1 MRKVI
6 VYVNLTLDSM
16 LCGPA
21 GEMDWMDLDPAMN
34 SEFADAMRARVD
46 TMLVGRNTYQGFEQ
60 HFRASAADPAS
71 EEGLVDFSTWMVD
84 TPKVVL
90 TSTLTQVS
98 DVSRTARDLVA
109 AVAELKARPG
119 KDIVAFGGVQLV
131 NSLVD
136 NGLVDEF
143 WLKIAPTAIGEGR
156 PLFTTRTALALADS
170 KAWPSGTIT
179 ARYTAV

>member
-6 VYVNLTLDSM
+6 VYVNVTLDGK

-21 GEMDWMDLDPAMN
+21 GEMDWMDLDPVMN

-46 TMLVGRNTYQGFEQ
+46 TMVIGRHTYQGFEQ

-71 EEGLVDFSTWMVD
+71 EEGLMDFAKWMVD
-84 TPKVVL
+84 TPKVVV
-90 TSTLTQVS
+90 TTTLTQVS
-98 DVSRTARDLVA
+98 DVSRTAGDVVA
-109 AVAELKARPG
+109 AVGALKARPG
-119 KDIVAFGGVQLV
+119 GDIVAFGGVQLV

-156 PLFTTRTALALADS
+156 PLFTTRTALTLVDT

-179 ARYTAV
+179 ARYAAV